1 MEKNT
6 PQSTIKFD
14 DIRPRIINALKEHS
28 KNSGI
33 AESVSLVD
41 GFVSQPFSMQL
52 SDSIIIGGP
61 TVPLIMLVG
70 NESGQ
75 IYFFALKAILK
86 DLDI

>member
-1 MEKNT
+1 MKNNQDQT
-6 PQSTIKFD
+6 VLKFED
-14 DIRPRIINALKEHS
+14 MRPRIIAALKDHS

-33 AESVSLVD
+33 KEEVSLVD
-41 GFVSQPFSMQL
+41 GFVSQPFSLEL
-52 SDSIIIGGP
+52 SNSVILGGP
-61 TVPLIMLVG
+61 MVPLIMLVG